1 MRNFQAYL
9 LAAGSVVL
17 FALPATAAEL
27 IYQPNG
33 VMAPPTDGGANVA
46 FKGDRFQGAIMYRDK
61 VAETELHLEG
71 IDNVVV
77 LDGEATL
84 VTGGDMKDSRM
95 ISEAE
100 FRGSA
105 LTGDIKSTE
114 IHKDDIIQ
122 IPAGMPQWIKPHP
135 GGHIRYVV
143 FKVPGRKD

>member
-1 MRNFQAYL
+1 MRNTQLLL
-9 LAAGSVVL
+9 LAAAVAVL
-17 FALPATAAEL
+17 GAAPASAADL

-33 VMAPPTDGGANVA
+33 VMAAPTDGAANVA
-46 FKGDRFQGAIMYRDK
+46 LKGERFQGVVMYRDK

-84 VTGGDMKDSRM
+84 VYGGDMKDSRM

-105 LTGDIKSTE
+105 LTGETKSIE
-114 IHKDDIIQ
+114 IHKGDILQ
-122 IPAGMPQWIKPHP
+122 IPAGMAQWIKPHA
-135 GGHIRYVV
+135 GGHIRYMV
-143 FKVPGRKD
+143 FRVPGRKD

>member
-1 MRNFQAYL
+1 MRNLRAYS
-9 LAAGSVVL
+9 LAAVSAML
-17 FALPATAAEL
+17 FVLPATAADL

-33 VMAPPTDGGANVA
+33 VTAAPTDGAANVA
-46 FKGDRFQGAIMYRDK
+46 LKGERFQGAIMYRDK
-61 VAETELHLEG
+61 IAETELHLEG

-77 LDGEATL
+77 LEGDATL
-84 VTGGDMKDSRM
+84 VTGGDMKDARM

-105 LTGDIKSTE
+105 LTGDTRSIE

>member
-1 MRNFQAYL
+1 MRNLQAYW
-9 LAAGSVVL
+9 LAAGSMM
-17 FALPATAAEL
+17 FFMSPATAAEL

-33 VMAPPTDGGANVA
+33 VMAPATDGAANVA
-46 FKGDRFQGAIMYRDK
+46 LKGERFQGAIMYRDK

-84 VTGGDMKDSRM
+84 VTGGDMKESRM

-105 LTGDIKSTE
+105 LTGDTKSIE

>member
-1 MRNFQAYL
+1 MRNLQAYF
-9 LAAGSVVL
+9 LAAGGVAL
-17 FALPATAAEL
+17 LMLPARAAEL
-27 IYQPNG
+27 VYQPKG
-33 VMAPPTDGGANVA
+33 VMAPATDGAANVA
-46 FKGDRFQGAIMYRDK
+46 LKGERFQGAIMYRDK

-77 LDGEATL
+77 LDGDATL

-105 LTGDIKSTE
+105 LTGDTKSIE

>member
-1 MRNFQAYL
+1 MRNLQAYF
-9 LAAGSVVL
+9 LAAGSVM
-17 FALPATAAEL
+17 FFMLPATAAEL

-33 VMAPPTDGGANVA
+33 VMARATDGAANVA
-46 FKGDRFQGAIMYRDK
+46 LKGERFQGAIMYRDK

-105 LTGDIKSTE
+105 LTGDTKSIE